1 MRLLSEM
8 LGVCGA
14 GFARFGAKADRRTL
28 AFLKS
33 LPRRPTYALQM
44 LADADK
50 LSQIHTH
57 WHRRG
62 GYFDVDGH
70 PKVIPVSGPAPSYEA
85 LCADCGVPRDRERL
99 LALALSL
106 RMCSRVGGQ
115 RLACLSEIS
124 LFTGVA
130 PLMFARAVVTID
142 RLLKTSAFN
151 AKRGRKLTDSLADRT
166 AYVNLSEAEFLE
178 FAVAMRTRV
187 HDLIE
192 SSDRQLLAGAARD
205 QSAKAPRRRVS
216 GVSAFVFRD

>member
-1 MRLLSEM
+1 M

-14 GFARFGAKADRRTL
+14 GFARFGVKADRRTL

-33 LPRRPTYALQM
+33 LPRRPKYALQM

-50 LSQIHTH
+50 LSQMHTQ
-57 WHRRG
+57 WHRRS
-62 GYFDVDGH
+62 GYFDGDGQ

-85 LCADCGVPRDRERL
+85 LCVDCGVRRGRERL
-99 LALALSL
+99 LSLALSL
-106 RMCSRVGGQ
+106 RMCSYVGGK

-124 LFTGVA
+124 LFTGVV

-151 AKRGRKLTDSLADRT
+151 AKRGRTLSESWADRT
-166 AYVNLSEAEFLE
+166 AFVELSEAEFLE
-178 FAVAMRTRV
+178 FAAGMRTRV

-192 SSDRQLLAGAARD
+192 SSDRQLLAAAARD
-205 QSAKAPRRRVS
+205 KSARAPRCRVS
-216 GVSAFVFRD
+216 GISAFVFRD